1 MKRVVQ
7 KQGLDI
13 SSLISSSGSF
23 KEDYKVDFKKVLKET
38 ESVKNKKDVPNN
50 SPSKFSGLISSSGCV
65 FSSEISPTMSQVEND
80 DKSFDKTQLK
90 EATVSSD
97 WEKELPEI
105 ANEYGIKP
113 SLLKAIVLAE
123 SNGNPNAVSPDGAVG
138 LGQLMP
144 STARSLGVENPFDPI
159 ENLRGTAKYLSNLL
173 KTFKSVDL
181 ALAAYNAGP
190 GSVEKFNGIPPYAE
204 TINYIRRVKSLMVSV
219 SV

>member
-1 MKRVVQ
+1 MKRVTQ
-7 KQGLDI
+7 KHGLDI

-23 KEDYKVDFKKVLKET
+23 KEDYKADFKSVLKET
-38 ESVKNKKDVPNN
+38 ENKKNLTA
-50 SPSKFSGLISSSGCV
+50 SSGSKFSGLISSSGAV
-65 FSSEISPTMSQVEND
+65 FSSEISSSVAQMPSANQNC
-80 DKSFDKTQLK
+80 DKDEVNQI
-90 EATVSSD
+90 AYSD
-97 WEKELPEI
+97 WEKELPDI

-123 SNGNPNAVSPDGAVG
+123 SNGNPNAVSPDGAIG

-159 ENLRGTAKYLSNLL
+159 ENLRGTARYFSNLL
-173 KTFKSVDL
+173 KTFKNVDL

-190 GSVEKFNGIPPYAE
+190 GSVERFNGIPPYSE

>member
-1 MKRVVQ
+1 MKRVTQ

-13 SSLISSSGSF
+13 SGLISSSGSF
-23 KEDYKVDFKKVLKET
+23 KEEYKADFKSVLKET
-38 ESVKNKKDVPNN
+38 ENKKNLAVS
-50 SPSKFSGLISSSGCV
+50 SPSKFNSLISSSGAV
-65 FSSEISPTMSQVEND
+65 FSSEINSTIAQADSANQNY
-80 DKSFDKTQLK
+80 DKTEVNQI
-90 EATVSSD
+90 ASSD
-97 WEKELPEI
+97 WEKELPDI

-123 SNGNPNAVSPDGAVG
+123 SNGNPNAVSPDGALG

-144 STARSLGVENPFDPI
+144 ATARGLGVDNPLDPI
-159 ENLRGTAKYLSNLL
+159 ENLRGTAKYLSSLL

-190 GSVEKFNGIPPYAE
+190 GSVERFNGVPPYAE

-219 SV
+219 

>member
-1 MKRVVQ
+1 MEVKMKRVTQ

-23 KEDYKVDFKKVLKET
+23 KEDYKTDFKSVLKET
-38 ESVKNKKDVPNN
+38 ENKKNLTA
-50 SPSKFSGLISSSGCV
+50 SSGSKFSGLISSSGAL
-65 FSSEISPTMSQVEND
+65 FSSEINSAVVQAPSTNQNY
-80 DKSFDKTQLK
+80 DKTEINK
-90 EATVSSD
+90 IASSD
-97 WEKELPEI
+97 WEKELPDI

-123 SNGNPNAVSPDGAVG
+123 SNGNPNAVSPDGALG

-144 STARSLGVENPFDPI
+144 ATARGLGVDNPLDPI
-159 ENLRGTAKYLSNLL
+159 ENLRGTAKYLSSLL

-190 GSVEKFNGIPPYAE
+190 GSVERYNGVPPYSE
-204 TINYIRRVKSLMVSV
+204 TINYIRRVKNLMVSV
-219 SV
+219 

>member
-1 MKRVVQ
+1 MKRVTQ

-23 KEDYKVDFKKVLKET
+23 KEDYKTDFKSVLKEN
-38 ESVKNKKDVPNN
+38 ENKKNLAV
-50 SPSKFSGLISSSGCV
+50 SAPSKFNSLISSSGAV
-65 FSSEISPTMSQVEND
+65 FSSEISSVVAQANNAD
-80 DKSFDKTQLK
+80 QNYDKTEVSQ
-90 EATVSSD
+90 AASSD
-97 WEKELPEI
+97 WEEELPNI

-113 SLLKAIVLAE
+113 SLLKAIILAE
-123 SNGNPNAVSPDGAVG
+123 SNGNPNAVSPDGALG

-144 STARSLGVENPFDPI
+144 STAKGLGVDNPLDPI
-159 ENLRGTAKYLSNLL
+159 ENLKGTAKYLSSLL

-190 GSVEKFNGIPPYAE
+190 GSVERFNGIPPYVE

-219 SV
+219 

>member
-13 SSLISSSGSF
+13 SGLISSSGSF
-23 KEDYKVDFKKVLKET
+23 KEEYRTDFKKVLRET
-38 ESVKNKKDVPNN
+38 ENSKSKKNLSNG
-50 SPSKFSGLISSSGCV
+50 SSSKFSGLISSSGAV
-65 FSSEISPTMSQVEND
+65 FSSEISPTLSNVEDTNA
-80 DKSFDKTQLK
+80 SFNKTKLK
-90 EATVSSD
+90 EVASSD

-123 SNGNPNAVSPDGAVG
+123 SNGNPNAVSPDGAMG

-144 STARSLGVENPFDPI
+144 STARGLGVENPFDPI
-159 ENLRGTAKYLSNLL
+159 ENLRGTAKYLSSLL
-173 KTFKSVDL
+173 KTFKSIDL

-190 GSVEKFNGIPPYAE
+190 GSVEKFNGVPPYAE